1 MYLRKSLLIALLL
14 IALPA
19 CEIAKSKPTTEY
31 STLDLIQDELESGQE
46 KQTDTHAAESLDD
59 ALLPELNA
67 VEVEVSAEDKF
78 DISVHRMDAKTFFL
92 SLVKGTPYNIV
103 VHPDVSGKISLD
115 LRQVTLEQ
123 VLDTVRSMYGLAYK
137 RNGNIYKI
145 YANGLQTQMFHIN
158 YLNVARDGESS
169 MSVSAGQVSDLAG
182 DGKGDKKDGAR
193 GVTRQE
199 GTRISTSTST
209 DFWKQLK
216 TTLSLF
222 VANNAGQDII
232 ISPQTGIV
240 VVRALPDELVTIEK
254 YLEKSQLILKRQV
267 VIEAK
272 ILEVAL
278 NDGFQSG
285 INWQALGQH
294 GSNSNKSV
302 TTRVGSSPI
311 ANVADLVDPLKIGG
325 AFRLNA
331 SLNDFT
337 AVIQLLESQ
346 GNVQVLSSPK
356 ISTIN
361 NQKAVIKV
369 GSDEFFVTEITN
381 NTTISGNNTQ
391 TNPSVELTPFFSGI
405 ALDVTPQISEEDE
418 VILHIHPSISRV
430 TESTKTIRISPT
442 QDLELPLATSS
453 IRETDSIV
461 YAKTGEIVVI
471 GGLMSSRSEE
481 SDSGAPGLQSVP
493 LLGNLFK
500 QKSRSFKKSELVI
513 LLKPRIIDA
522 DGWGQELGNNAE
534 LFNQMRKQL
543 DIPARRSKP

>member
-1 MYLRKSLLIALLL
+1 MYLRKSLLIVLLL

-46 KQTDTHAAESLDD
+46 KQTDTHATESLDD

>member
-1 MYLRKSLLIALLL
+1 MYLRKSLLIVLLL

-46 KQTDTHAAESLDD
+46 KQTDTHATESLDD

-272 ILEVAL
+272 ILEVVL